1 MNRPQKTPNPKN
13 QPAKGPPSETTN
25 LLAANSLPPTRSQPR
40 CHSTDNAPRR
50 SYTPDVPARYP
61 HYRNHV
67 INHLRAHLSLAEVL
81 EARLQNFSWSKNQVT
96 IGSKTITHRSV
107 VDVFEAF
114 LEVRAELAKAKPELA
129 KPESHLFSALDG
141 GCLFVSHRP
150 QGMMAK
156 GCNQFIESRN
166 ALFSFLF
173 TKARD
178 KDLDYLLAMNMQ
190 HLKNHTMDFRL
201 NPILTAEYKDLY
213 CTYLKAREFWFEQVT
228 AFSKILDT
236 HGSPRRPSKLNSA
249 IQALEAKK
257 SPSKEQRTQLRELL
271 EVREALEGI
280 KENRFG
286 RQVLIRSRNQH
297 TPSPPVGFEI
307 EYDPLDEELI
317 TPSIMPVYRPNLLV
331 IFLGTDGGRLLGDV

>member
-25 LLAANSLPPTRSQPR
+25 LAANSLPPRRSQPR
-40 CHSTDNAPRR
+40 CHSADNAPRR

-81 EARLQNFSWSKNQVT
+81 EARLQNFSWSHNQVT
-96 IGSKTITHRSV
+96 IGAKTITNRSV

-156 GCNQFIESRN
+156 GFNQFVETRN

-190 HLKNHTMDFRL
+190 HVKHHTMDFRV
-201 NPILTAEYKDLY
+201 NRTVTAEYQELLGR
-213 CTYLKAREFWFEQVT
+213 YLKAREFWCEQVS
-228 AFSKILDT
+228 AFSKIVDS
-236 HGSPRRPSKLNSA
+236 HGSRSRPSKLNAA
-249 IQALEAKK
+249 IKALEAKK
-257 SPSKEQRTQLRELL
+257 SPSKEQRTQLKELL
-271 EVREALEGI
+271 KVREALDAN
-280 KENRFG
+280 KENRFD
-286 RQVLIRSRNQH
+286 RQVLIRERSQNGLLA
-297 TPSPPVGFEI
+297 SVDFEI
-307 EYDPLDEELI
+307 ELDPFDEELI
-317 TPSIMPVYRPNLLV
+317 TPSIMPVYRPNLLLM
-331 IFLGTDGGRLLGDV
+331 FLGTDGGRLLGDV